1 VVGLRGPF
9 APTHHAAMQ
18 DAPTPAHG
26 TAAAT
31 LDSPRIA
38 YEGRVGALYGLV
50 IVNLLLTIITL
61 GVYRFW
67 ARTRLRRYIWA
78 HTTVGNEAFE
88 YTGTGGELFKGF
100 LLAVA
105 IFLPAGIALAVAQV
119 LLPPEFAAGL
129 TLVFYVGIFFLALA
143 GAFAARRYQMRRTTW
158 RGIRFTVDGS
168 AWAYARAM
176 AWRLVVL
183 PFTMFLMLPWIAA
196 ANLRRTLGQTR
207 FGSAPAHFDGAGGV
221 LFPWMILAVGVFW
234 AVAVPVAV
242 GIGYLVW
249 LTGLDD
255 LRDPALSNLLAVL
268 VLAGILGLFVAWF
281 LAGAVYR
288 AATLRFTFENLA
300 LDRMRFGF
308 GPSIGRTVRF
318 LLGNALLVV
327 VTLGLAFPWALHR
340 RLVFIAAGITAT
352 GSIDLAAVAQ
362 AEAGPGRGEG
372 LADVLGLEAG
382 PF

>member
-1 VVGLRGPF
+1 MQTGQHEARGP
-9 APTHHAAMQ
+9 
-18 DAPTPAHG
+18 G
-26 TAAAT
+26 AAT

-38 YEGRVGALYGLV
+38 YEGRVGALYKLV

-88 YTGTGGELFKGF
+88 YTGTGAELFKGF

-105 IFLPAGIALAVAQV
+105 IFLPAGVALAVAQIY
-119 LLPPEFAAGL
+119 LPAELAAGL
-129 TLVFYVGIFFLALA
+129 TVAFYVGIFFLALA

-168 AWAYARAM
+168 AWAYGRAM
-176 AWRLVVL
+176 AWRILVL
-183 PFTMFLMLPWIAA
+183 PFTLFLMLPWIAA

-207 FGSAPAHFDGAGGV
+207 FGSAPARFDGAGGG

-234 AVAVPVAV
+234 AALVPVTV
-242 GIGYLVW
+242 FIGYLIW
-249 LTGLDD
+249 LTGIDD
-255 LRDPALSNLLAVL
+255 LHDPSKSELRAFLVAL
-268 VLAGILGLFVAWF
+268 GILGLFVAWF

-318 LLGNALLVV
+318 LLGNAILVV
-327 VTLGLAFPWALHR
+327 ITLGLAFPWALHR

-362 AEAGPGRGEG
+362 AEAGPSRGEG